1 MIKLTM
7 EKLKVQLDQIFSP
20 FLNPPASE
28 EEIQRVENEMAIKF
42 HQKNGFKIIGK
53 REKIAQLHGE
63 WKDLIFM
70 ERRSQMI

>member
-42 HQKNGFKIIGK
+42 PDEIRELYLIHNGE
-53 REKIAQLHGE
+53 REDGPGLFFGLPFFTIK
-63 WKDLIFM
+63 
-70 ERRSQMI
+70 